1 MKNKYN
7 IEVIEISAYNPSRDK
22 QLEYRNNLV
31 NNNFIQHYSS
41 IRGFNT
47 KNIDYSRIVGKNN
60 DNFIFFGIDI
70 NKKYK

>member
-7 IEVIEISAYNPSRDK
+7 IEVIEISAYNLSRDK

-31 NNNFIQHYSS
+31 NNNFIQHYSF

-47 KNIDYSRIVGKNN
+47 KTIDYSRIVSKNN
-60 DNFIFFGIDI
+60 DTYIFFGIDI
-70 NKKYK
+70 NKIYK